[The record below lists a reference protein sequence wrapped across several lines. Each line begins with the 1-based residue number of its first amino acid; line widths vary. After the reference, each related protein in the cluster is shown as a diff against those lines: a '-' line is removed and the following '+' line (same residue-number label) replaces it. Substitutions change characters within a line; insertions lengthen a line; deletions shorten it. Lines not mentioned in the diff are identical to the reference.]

1 MTLEKIEQ
9 VLESVFEDE
18 SPLASK
24 GSPFG
29 DLKCW
34 DSLHYLQLVVTVQ
47 ATFGIELN
55 REQIQRL
62 TSLNGML
69 EVLKEHSIDF

>member
-1 MTLEKIEQ
+1 MAKEKIGRL
-9 VLESVFEDE
+9 LECIFEDE

-24 GSPFG
+24 GSPFSE
-29 DLKCW
+29 LICW
-34 DSLHYLQLVVTVQ
+34 DSLHYLQLVVSVQ

-55 REQIQRL
+55 SDQIQRI
-62 TSLNGML
+62 TSLDGLL